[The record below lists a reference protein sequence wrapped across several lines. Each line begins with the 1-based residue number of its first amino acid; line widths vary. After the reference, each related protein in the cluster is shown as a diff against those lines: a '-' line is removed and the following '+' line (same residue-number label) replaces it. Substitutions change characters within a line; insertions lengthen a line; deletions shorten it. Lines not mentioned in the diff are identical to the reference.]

1 MSQFTRVIS
10 SPIGEL
16 FLSASA
22 SGLCRIEIVSDE
34 EAGRRKRILVMS
46 KSPSMIVQIHLDES
60 ENWLNAF
67 FSDPHN
73 LPKQPDFD
81 FGNAGDFFRRVWGFL
96 ASSEVGQTLT
106 YGELARAVDN
116 PGASRAV
123 GTAMTTNPIPIIV
136 PCHRVLPKSQE
147 IGRYSGLGGI
157 ETKRWLLTHEA
168 SSL

>member
-1 MSQFTRVIS
+1 MSQFTRAVK

-16 FLSASA
+16 FLSANN
-22 SGLCRIEIVSDE
+22 SGLSRIEIVSEE

-46 KSPSMIVQIHLDES
+46 KSPPMMVQIHLDES

-67 FSDPHN
+67 FSDPNN

-81 FGNAGDFFRRVWGFL
+81 FGSAGDFFRRVWEYL

-106 YGELARAVDN
+106 YGELAKAVDN

-123 GTAMTTNPIPIIV
+123 GTAMATNPIPIIV

-147 IGRYSGLGGI
+147 IGRYSALGGV
-157 ETKRWLLTHEA
+157 ETKKWLLSHEA
-168 SSL
+168 SS